1 MMTPPSIEQR
11 VAHLEAEL
19 TRLSHL
25 LQTSSS
31 SSSQS
36 HSLDPTDGSPRSLPT
51 DLPLGVFANDPYFEE
66 IVQRMRD
73 ERELDAD
80 NPAYT

>member
-1 MMTPPSIEQR
+1 MTLPTLEQR

-19 TRLSHL
+19 TRVMHL
-25 LQTSSS
+25 LQTPTPAPPAGNP
-31 SSSQS
+31 
-36 HSLDPTDGSPRSLPT
+36 LDRPTEVLST

-66 IVQRMRD
+66 IVQRLRA
-73 ERELDAD
+73 ERELDTD